1 MGPIVDLSFA
11 HIKKE
16 VVLGCVDDAGNLFV
30 YRILEQSAGKSS
42 VVDTDPDWIRIQWGP
57 SSMDPD
63 PERGGQVSKFNF
75 LKCWMFS
82 FEG

>member
-42 VVDTDPDWIRIQWGP
+42 VVDLDWIR
-57 SSMDPD
+57 SMGSIIHGSGS
-63 PERGGQVSKFNF
+63 RTRRA
-75 LKCWMFS
+75 S
-82 FEG
+82 F

>member
-42 VVDTDPDWIRIQWGP
+42 IVDPDPVWIRIQRGFRIRIQEGK
-57 SSMDPD
+57 SDP
-63 PERGGQVSKFNF
+63 QK
-75 LKCWMFS
+75 
-82 FEG
+82 

>member
-30 YRILEQSAGKSS
+30 YRILEQSAGKFS
-42 VVDTDPDWIRIQWGP
+42 VVDPDPDWIP
-57 SSMDPD
+57 
-63 PERGGQVSKFNF
+63 N
-75 LKCWMFS
+75 
-82 FEG
+82 

>member
-42 VVDTDPDWIRIQWGP
+42 VVNPDPD
-57 SSMDPD
+57 SMGSIIHGSGS
-63 PERGGQVSKFNF
+63 RTRRA
-75 LKCWMFS
+75 S
-82 FEG
+82 F